1 MQPKHCR
8 PIKRTQKPSH
18 FHRTQARNPTFRL
31 PKITANNVK
40 QTQTRLTNPLQKQS
54 NRAHCGNRHPKR
66 NGDSM
71 KFSSI
76 LTAAILAA
84 ATFTAQAA
92 PQGEQELTSS
102 SSQSEIDSKKEVA
115 YTCQILQDDK
125 LQNVKLTAMY
135 GIKNNQAIVAQV
147 RINGVTT
154 PGMWRDTSFNL
165 MNRFIS
171 NDPSAR
177 TTVWTAMPADASKLA
192 QVDGGKLSV
201 AETPGA
207 QQSVVADNCR
217 LDKAATAKLNKK

>member
-1 MQPKHCR
+1 
-8 PIKRTQKPSH
+8 
-18 FHRTQARNPTFRL
+18 
-31 PKITANNVK
+31 
-40 QTQTRLTNPLQKQS
+40 
-54 NRAHCGNRHPKR
+54 
-66 NGDSM
+66 M

-76 LTAAILAA
+76 LTAAILA
-84 ATFTAQAA
+84 TTVFTAQAA
-92 PQGEQELTSS
+92 PKGEQELTSS
-102 SSQSEIDSKKEVA
+102 SSQTSTQSEIDSKKEVA

-177 TTVWTAMPADASKLA
+177 TTVWTAMPADASKLT

>member
-1 MQPKHCR
+1 
-8 PIKRTQKPSH
+8 
-18 FHRTQARNPTFRL
+18 
-31 PKITANNVK
+31 
-40 QTQTRLTNPLQKQS
+40 
-54 NRAHCGNRHPKR
+54 
-66 NGDSM
+66 M

-92 PQGEQELTSS
+92 PQGEQELTPSTNS
-102 SSQSEIDSKKEVA
+102 QTSTQSEIDSKKEVA

-171 NDPSAR
+171 NDPNAR

-201 AETPGA
+201 ADKAGA
-207 QQSVVADNCR
+207 PQSVVADNCR

>member
-1 MQPKHCR
+1 
-8 PIKRTQKPSH
+8 
-18 FHRTQARNPTFRL
+18 
-31 PKITANNVK
+31 
-40 QTQTRLTNPLQKQS
+40 
-54 NRAHCGNRHPKR
+54 
-66 NGDSM
+66 M

-92 PQGEQELTSS
+92 PQGEQEITPSGS
-102 SSQSEIDSKKEVA
+102 QNQSEIDSN
-115 YTCQILQDDK
+115 K
-125 LQNVKLTAMY
+125 LQNIKLTAMY

-177 TTVWTAMPADASKLA
+177 TTVWTAMPADASKLT

>member
-1 MQPKHCR
+1 
-8 PIKRTQKPSH
+8 
-18 FHRTQARNPTFRL
+18 
-31 PKITANNVK
+31 
-40 QTQTRLTNPLQKQS
+40 
-54 NRAHCGNRHPKR
+54 
-66 NGDSM
+66 M

-147 RINGVTT
+147 RINSVTT

-171 NDPSAR
+171 NDPNAR